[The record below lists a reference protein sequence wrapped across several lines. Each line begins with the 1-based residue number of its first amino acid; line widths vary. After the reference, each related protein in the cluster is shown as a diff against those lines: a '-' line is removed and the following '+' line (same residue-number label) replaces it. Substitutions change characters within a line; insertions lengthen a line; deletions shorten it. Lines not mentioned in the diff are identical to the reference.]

1 MYTYYKCKMRGWDK
15 VLAVQFSV
23 LQLCCKFQAVC
34 VSLAVKKKTKKK
46 KREKSFCLYSSVTK
60 LQNPPTLHFR
70 LFQSSFLWLR
80 LAPFEKLVAAVFY
93 VDPWAVPVYTYSI
106 QSYCSDKQRRAI
118 KVFIRTCR
126 LILAGAGFQSGV
138 ESCHSPRQLPSYS
151 RL

>member
-1 MYTYYKCKMRGWDK
+1 MQNKGVRW
-15 VLAVQFSV
+15 SV
-23 LQLCCKFQAVC
+23 SSSVFCFTTLLQISGSLC
-34 VSLAVKKKTKKK
+34 VSRCEK
-46 KREKSFCLYSSVTK
+46 KRKREREKFLLVQQCYKTAKS
-60 LQNPPTLHFR
+60 PTLHFR

-106 QSYCSDKQRRAI
+106 QSYCSDKQRRVI